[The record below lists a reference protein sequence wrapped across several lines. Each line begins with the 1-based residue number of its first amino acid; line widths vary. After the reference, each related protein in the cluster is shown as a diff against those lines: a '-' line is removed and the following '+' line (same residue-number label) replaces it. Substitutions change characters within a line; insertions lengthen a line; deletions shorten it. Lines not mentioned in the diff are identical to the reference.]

1 MYIKKVKIKDI
12 VMKRLNINDIVSK
25 VSKVM
30 YEYDPAHT
38 SCGANDGMEN
48 EYDTFASMLVCESN
62 SDLSYESINNWL
74 IDNFTGYFGFCI
86 EDEDAETLSKS
97 IIKNIVV

>member
-1 MYIKKVKIKDI
+1 
-12 VMKRLNINDIVSK
+12 MKRLNINGVVLS

-30 YEYDPAHT
+30 YDIDPAYT

-48 EYDTFASMLVCESN
+48 EYDTFASMLVCESS
-62 SDLSYESINNWL
+62 SDLSFDGINNWI

-86 EDEDAETLSKS
+86 EDNDAKVLS
-97 IIKNIVV
+97 KNIVGVISLYK

>member
-1 MYIKKVKIKDI
+1 
-12 VMKRLNINDIVSK
+12 MKRLNINGIVSS

-30 YEYDPAHT
+30 YDIDPAYT

-48 EYDTFASMLVCESN
+48 EYDAFASMLVYDS
-62 SDLSYESINNWL
+62 SKDLSFDGINNWI

-86 EDEDAETLSKS
+86 EDADAVELSK
-97 IIKNIVV
+97 KIVKKMVV